1 MDKIVTKTIE
11 KLNELLPAKKKL
23 INEDSTPLISKNSN
37 LDSVDLVN
45 LFINLE
51 QIIQKEKKLNLTFD
65 ALIENINQ
73 LETIGSLK
81 YFLKKKFKNEKK

>member
-11 KLNELLPAKKKL
+11 KLNELLPVKKKL

-51 QIIQKEKKLNLTFD
+51 QMIQKEKKINLTFD
-65 ALIENINQ
+65 DLIENINQ

-81 YFLKKKFKNEKK
+81 YFLTQKFKNEKK

>member
-11 KLNELLPAKKKL
+11 KLNELLPVKKKL

-65 ALIENINQ
+65 DLIENINQ

-81 YFLKKKFKNEKK
+81 YFLTQKFKNEKK